1 MANVQ
6 PGYYTA
12 PFLQVK
18 PKRYFDPVN
27 AANYDLRQRARIAN
41 RLRYGQSVKALVRRI
56 EKARD
61 AGVTDT
67 YAHTQLSNRLADQY
81 VGRGRYRRRRRYMR
95 GRGSYWGGFKK
106 LRHGIASGA
115 RTVNRVNRS
124 LAPGAASLALLA
136 GQPEI
141 AAGIEAASMGLDA
154 TTSVLGGTGMYT
166 GATSMMSGPMLGRGS
181 YTVGNSLIDGLGSSI
196 PTFETTKDETGALV
210 VTHTEFI
217 KDVYGNEAG
226 VNFANTGIELNP
238 GLTASFPFLSQIAA
252 NFEEYEFVQLLYC
265 YKPKLS
271 QNISSSDGQVGTILM
286 TTDYNA
292 DDAIKQSKQQ
302 MMQTYGTSNGRVV
315 DRILHGVE
323 CDPSKIK
330 GDGHKYIRV
339 RGLESGKEKSDYDA
353 GVTQIAVVSTPTE
366 LQNEVLGELYVSY
379 RVVLRKPRVFSLY
392 GFAMDRDEFILQDS
406 HTNMLNCEVQAGKFN
421 SIGCA
426 VRGAGSGHVEIIFP
440 ASFAGTVEVKYHKR
454 VATGTLGTTGNDE
467 SLLAGNVSIV
477 TLPSTVF
484 DSTEDVDHH
493 QIADNLQVNTF
504 QQRFRIE
511 QAESGQDN
519 EITLRTR
526 FGSNENTRMIL
537 TISRVNAFEKDSS
550 QEFELVS

>member
-1 MANVQ
+1 
-6 PGYYTA
+6 
-12 PFLQVK
+12 
-18 PKRYFDPVN
+18 
-27 AANYDLRQRARIAN
+27 
-41 RLRYGQSVKALVRRI
+41 
-56 EKARD
+56 
-61 AGVTDT
+61 
-67 YAHTQLSNRLADQY
+67 
-81 VGRGRYRRRRRYMR
+81 
-95 GRGSYWGGFKK
+95 
-106 LRHGIASGA
+106 
-115 RTVNRVNRS
+115 
-124 LAPGAASLALLA
+124 
-136 GQPEI
+136 
-141 AAGIEAASMGLDA
+141 
-154 TTSVLGGTGMYT
+154 
-166 GATSMMSGPMLGRGS
+166 
-181 YTVGNSLIDGLGSSI
+181 
-196 PTFETTKDETGALV
+196 V

-226 VNFANTGIELNP
+226 VNFANTAIELNP
-238 GLTASFPFLSQIAA
+238 GLTASFPFLSQIAC
-252 NFEEYEFVQLLYC
+252 NFEEYEFIQLLYC

-392 GFAMDRDEFILQDS
+392 GFAMDRDEFILEDS
-406 HTNMLNCEVQAGKFN
+406 NSNMTGCTVQAGKFN

-426 VRGAGSGHVEIIFP
+426 VRGAGSGHIEVIFP
-440 ASFAGTVEVKYHKR
+440 ASFAGTVEVNYHKR
-454 VATGTLGTTGNDE
+454 ITGTTLGSTGNDE
-467 SLLAGNVSIV
+467 TLLQGNVSIV
-477 TLPSTVF
+477 TMKSPVYGSDT
-484 DSTEDVDHH
+484 DVDHH
-493 QIADNLQVNTF
+493 QHADNDDINTF

-511 QAESGQDN
+511 QAESGTDN

-526 FGSNENTRMIL
+526 FGNAGDTRMVL
-537 TISRVNAFEKDSS
+537 SISRVNAFEKDSS
-550 QEFELVS
+550 QEFELIE